1 MKTKIL
7 PDFQICISVP
17 LSFPD
22 LLKSALSDDDYEDV
36 LYDVESLFTSIPVQE
51 TIDYI
56 LYKIYVKK
64 ELNPFCKKVNF
75 QKSVK

>member
-1 MKTKIL
+1 MKTNIL

-22 LLKSALSDDDYEDV
+22 LLKSTLSDDNYEDIS
-36 LYDVESLFTSIPVQE
+36 YDVESLFTSIPVQE

-64 ELNPFCKKVNF
+64 ELNPFYKKVNF